1 MAVMLFLRM
10 RTANNLK
17 EEEEEEV
24 SGLVRSG
31 FPHSDQLKR
40 MTWAAQARFRFV

>member
-17 EEEEEEV
+17 EEEE
-24 SGLVRSG
+24 LRSKTLGGVILFRTYLRHLLPVLALG
-31 FPHSDQLKR
+31 F
-40 MTWAAQARFRFV
+40 

>member
-24 SGLVRSG
+24 TSKRIVCGSVVYYSMYDFSSLNS
-31 FPHSDQLKR
+31 SDLPK
-40 MTWAAQARFRFV
+40 